1 MPTKQTQMRLGEDL
15 LDAARRVLGLP
26 ADTPVSQVVR
36 AALERLTGNAASTGE
51 PADRGGRPP
60 KTKAPT

>member
-15 LDAARRVLGLP
+15 LDAARRALGLP

-36 AALERLTGNAASTGE
+36 AALERLIGNPTSMGE

-60 KTKAPT
+60 KDLTRT